1 MVLLILITFAF
12 INQSVMELFKKSVI
26 LIVFSLLALLSSC
39 RSKPEKHEQLSL
51 PVNVRVHTVSETTL
65 GSEREYVGV
74 LEESNNES
82 PLKSGNLKF
91 QK

>member
-74 LEESNNES
+74 LEESNYES